1 MDIYIYIYSVIRLS
15 TSVLFSITFFPPSPP
30 FRLEIF
36 VESEESSVKM
46 IEARHVQLQ
55 KNNRSGH
62 PFTCGETNHRRL
74 LTNCFAH
81 NCATFPLFSF
91 FAPTNRAQQSWPTPR
106 KDKSLFFL
114 VPLMTVFL
122 FFDDRKNR
130 SVGLLV
136 IVSLLYIYDALSVS
150 DQLFAIQRWRAE
162 MPKILSSGRNHRGG
176 KLFSR
181 YSVDSGRVDR
191 YNRRGWVLSILY

>member
-1 MDIYIYIYSVIRLS
+1 MRRNESP
-15 TSVLFSITFFPPSPP
+15 TSPDKLLRPQLRNFS
-30 FRLEIF
+30 
-36 VESEESSVKM
+36 
-46 IEARHVQLQ
+46 
-55 KNNRSGH
+55 
-62 PFTCGETNHRRL
+62 
-74 LTNCFAH
+74 
-81 NCATFPLFSF
+81 SF
-91 FAPTNRAQQSWPTPR
+91 FFFCTDRSRTTILAYTQKRQ
-106 KDKSLFFL
+106 KSFL
-114 VPLMTVFL
+114 PDAVPLMTVFL